1 MVTNIILK
9 AGKPCTIPYV
19 IISYK
24 KGMHTRRVA
33 GKEVLQVSIHFRI
46 SSLRHFTMF
55 MYMLVSKISPQ
66 SSFGKRCAQCND
78 STSPTSLPFYCSSLG
93 FTNYNFCLNLDL
105 LDQPNKIPYYLNH
118 I

>member
-9 AGKPCTIPYV
+9 ARKPCTIPYV

-46 SSLRHFTMF
+46 SSLRHFTM
-55 MYMLVSKISPQ
+55 YMLVSKISPQ
-66 SSFGKRCAQCND
+66 SSFGKRCAQCDD
-78 STSPTSLPFYCSSLG
+78 STSPTSLHFYYSTLG

-105 LDQPNKIPYYLNH
+105 LDQPNKNLYYLNH